1 MILNCA
7 IVDDEPLALEL
18 LRSYVEK
25 TSFLRLVG
33 RYSSAVQAMTEIPLH
48 EEVHV
53 LFLDIQ
59 MPELNGLEFSRMVS
73 PETRI
78 IFTTAFGQYALDSY
92 KVNALDYLLKPS
104 AMSIFC
110 NR

>member
-33 RYSSAVQAMTEIPLH
+33 RYSRNS
-48 EEVHV
+48 
-53 LFLDIQ
+53 
-59 MPELNGLEFSRMVS
+59 S
-73 PETRI
+73 PRGGTC
-78 IFTTAFGQYALDSY
+78 L
-92 KVNALDYLLKPS
+92 VP
-104 AMSIFC
+104 
-110 NR
+110 

>member
-33 RYSSAVQAMTEIPLH
+33 RYSSAVSYTHLTLP
-48 EEVHV
+48 
-53 LFLDIQ
+53 
-59 MPELNGLEFSRMVS
+59 
-73 PETRI
+73 
-78 IFTTAFGQYALDSY
+78 TT
-92 KVNALDYLLKPS
+92 
-104 AMSIFC
+104 
-110 NR
+110 